1 MLNIKRVVRVV
12 VVVVISY
19 IIEDFTYGWPQRR
32 INGIQKKKRV
42 VLADSE
48 SVSGPL
54 MGGLS
59 VRLVCDEHIV
69 SLRICLCIRQAP
81 N

>member
-1 MLNIKRVVRVV
+1 MGFKK
-12 VVVVISY
+12 
-19 IIEDFTYGWPQRR
+19 
-32 INGIQKKKRV
+32 INKLVFK
-42 VLADSE
+42 LADSE

-69 SLRICLCIRQAP
+69 SLRICLCI
-81 N
+81 